1 MTAIRAV
8 EYRIIQD
15 LLQRR
20 STGEEFASGNRWAMR
35 LVSIASLC
43 AGMLLLGGVLQELVW
58 VLLAAGA
65 ALAMGAPGSEA

>member
-20 STGEEFASGNRWAMR
+20 SGREVTPTGNRWALR

-43 AGMLLLGGVLQELVW
+43 AGMLLLGGVLQELIW
-58 VLLAAGA
+58 ALLAAGA
-65 ALAMGAPGSEA
+65 ALALGAPGDA

>member
-20 STGEEFASGNRWAMR
+20 SEGEVSSTGNRWALR

-58 VLLAAGA
+58 ALLAAGA
-65 ALAMGAPGSEA
+65 VLAMGAPGDA

>member
-20 STGEEFASGNRWAMR
+20 SAGEGASTGNRWALR

-58 VLLAAGA
+58 ALLAAGA
-65 ALAMGAPGSEA
+65 ALAMGAPGDA